1 MSDGYNGDVT
11 PIETWE
17 MLKNEAD
24 SVLIDVRTEAE
35 WNYVGITDLS
45 GIGKTPL
52 HISWQTYPGMAVN
65 PDFVGQVEEACPD
78 KDAALIF
85 ICRSGVRSIS
95 TAKAL
100 TELGYTRCYNV
111 LEGFEGDKDDADH
124 RATAGGWKVAELP
137 WKQ

>member
-1 MSDGYNGDVT
+1 VSDGYCGDVT
-11 PIETWE
+11 PKETWE
-17 MLKNEAD
+17 MLKDETD

-35 WNYVGITDLS
+35 WNFVGAADLTS
-45 GIGKTPL
+45 IGKSPL
-52 HISWQTYPGMAVN
+52 HISWQTYPGMALN
-65 PDFVGQVEEACPD
+65 PDFTGQVEAACPD

-100 TELGYTRCYNV
+100 TDLGYTRCYNV
-111 LEGFEGDKDDADH
+111 LEGFEGDKDDSAH
-124 RATAGGWKVAELP
+124 RATDGGWKVADLP